1 MNWKLVYLTGFE
13 FKRKLY
19 QRYKRNTN
27 LIQNMGIPY
36 VLNISL
42 NRLDATTGKQDFPC
56 CAVAHIGA
64 ANSAQQQCCR
74 SRGGMAL
81 QSLADQLTEGAYY
94 AYHISPPAP

>member
-1 MNWKLVYLTGFE
+1 MNWKLVYLTGYE

-42 NRLDATTGKQDFPC
+42 NRLDATTGK
-56 CAVAHIGA
+56 
-64 ANSAQQQCCR
+64 
-74 SRGGMAL
+74 
-81 QSLADQLTEGAYY
+81 
-94 AYHISPPAP
+94 